1 MPEQVIGD
9 AGPCPRL
16 AGFSVEGGS
25 RLPQQLGVDELMM
38 HLLTPST

>member
-25 RLPQQLGVDELMM
+25 RLPNSWAVMN
-38 HLLTPST
+38 